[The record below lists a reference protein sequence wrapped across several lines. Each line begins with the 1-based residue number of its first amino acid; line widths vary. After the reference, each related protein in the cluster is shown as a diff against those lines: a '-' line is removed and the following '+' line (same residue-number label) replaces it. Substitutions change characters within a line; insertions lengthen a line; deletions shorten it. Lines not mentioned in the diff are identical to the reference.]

1 MKIRRN
7 SHYGHSPIAC
17 PLNSAVFSG
26 KGDIDSVFSACPRG
40 RYFYFKEVFVMK
52 KTKFTAFLLAIFF
65 VVVLTVTACADG
77 TAAASGAVVLESSDK
92 FVVIEANA
100 TGGSLE
106 EAMAALKETGAL
118 TYEGS
123 ESEYGFYL
131 TSVNGYTPDDDA
143 NEYWAVYTTLGEYDG
158 VEYSNSEYGT
168 YDYNGK
174 TCASASYGVS
184 GIPMIEGE
192 LYVIAIATY

>member
-1 MKIRRN
+1 
-7 SHYGHSPIAC
+7 
-17 PLNSAVFSG
+17 
-26 KGDIDSVFSACPRG
+26 
-40 RYFYFKEVFVMK
+40 MK
-52 KTKFTAFLLAIFF
+52 KLKFTAFLLAIFF
-65 VVVLTVTACADG
+65 VAVLTVTACADN
-77 TAAASGAVVLESSDK
+77 AAKPVGASVLENTEK
-92 FVVIEANA
+92 LVVFEAML

-106 EAMAALKETGAL
+106 DAMAEFKGAGEF
-118 TYEGS
+118 TYEGT

-131 TSVNGYTPDDDA
+131 TSVNGYTPDAAA
-143 NEYWAVYTTLGEYDG
+143 NEYWAVYTTLGEYEG